1 MANRYM
7 EDLREKLNKT
17 RAPVTVGA
25 YLRRLKLLN
34 DDKPFQSM
42 KFLMDYDAI
51 TKKIDEMKLSFNTKT
66 SYITAICAILSIH
79 PKYHALYKKYQTLMI
94 SNANKIKEEY
104 AKNER
109 NDKQK
114 ESIIP
119 LDDVLV
125 VREEL
130 RKEFENTT
138 TMSKSAWERY
148 VGYVLL
154 CLYTMTPPRRN
165 KDYAMMYCCLEE
177 PETID
182 ENKNYY
188 VSADRLFIF
197 NNYKTKSCYG
207 QQRIS
212 VSDDLVEV
220 LNEYIQLNKSSTQDE
235 FPLLVDVKGE
245 RLNEINGITRI
256 LNRVMGGKKIGSS
269 ALRHIYLSDKFG
281 GELEERKATATAM
294 GHSLATATEYIK
306 TK

>member
-1 MANRYM
+1 M

-25 YLRRLKLLN
+25 YLRRVKLLN

-51 TKKIDEMKLSFNTKT
+51 TKKIDDMQLSFNTKT

-119 LDDVLV
+119 LDDVIA
-125 VREEL
+125 VRDSLKADFEEGKNWDKVL
-130 RKEFENTT
+130 
-138 TMSKSAWERY
+138 
-148 VGYVLL
+148 GYLL
-154 CLYTMTPPRRN
+154 LSLYTRTAPRRN
-165 KDYAMMYCCLEE
+165 KDFAMMYCCLEE

-188 VSADRLFIF
+188 VASEQLFIF

-207 QQRIS
+207 CQRIT
-212 VSDDLVEV
+212 VPDDLVEV
-220 LNEYIQLNKSSTQDE
+220 LNEYIQLNKSSSQDE

-256 LNRVMGGKKIGSS
+256 LNRVMGKKIGSS